1 MRKRATPTHRKAT
14 PRQKALWEVVQEAK
28 ARGLSIRGIAR
39 ELGIHRNTARKYAA
53 AKSPPVTAHRK
64 FPVALADTMNSNAD

>member
-1 MRKRATPTHRKAT
+1 M
-14 PRQKALWEVVQEAK
+14 QEAN

-53 AKSPPVTAHRK
+53 AERPPVMALRK
-64 FPVALADTMNSNAD
+64 FPVALGATINNNAG